1 MYMTLYPALDT
12 MSSGF
17 QMILIEYLCVV
28 ATTLYGRFGMDSMKI
43 PKIVFVYF
51 KNKCLIKSCLEE
63 SFVSTVI

>member
-1 MYMTLYPALDT
+1 MYMPLYPALDT

-17 QMILIEYLCVV
+17 QMNLIEYLCVV
-28 ATTLYGRFGMDSMKI
+28 ATLYGRFGMDSMKI
-43 PKIVFVYF
+43 PKVVIVYF